1 MSKQKLNEFVARAKA
16 FFYREVDGT
25 RQWNMANI
33 YAVLIAGLVGW
44 IFLTVTFGAKLKR
57 TLKKVPLIGS
67 LFGKRATR
75 TTRSATRRKA
85 PMRRTT
91 RKR

>member
-1 MSKQKLNEFVARAKA
+1 MSKQKLNEFVARTKS

-25 RQWNMANI
+25 RQPNMMNI

-57 TLKKVPLIGS
+57 TLKKVPLIGG
-67 LFGKRATR
+67 LFGKKAVRRAPM
-75 TTRSATRRKA
+75 RKA
-85 PMRRTT
+85 PARRTT
-91 RKR
+91 RARRK